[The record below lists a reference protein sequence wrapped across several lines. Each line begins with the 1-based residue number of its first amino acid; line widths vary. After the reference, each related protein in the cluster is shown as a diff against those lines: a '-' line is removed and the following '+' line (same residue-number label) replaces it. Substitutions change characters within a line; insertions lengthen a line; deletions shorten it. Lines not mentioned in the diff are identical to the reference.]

1 MNGASPAALS
11 TCSRRSP
18 DFGHRAAA
26 HVAAAVLSVPIHE
39 TTMHTLTIDDVLLKG
54 KKVLVRV
61 DFNVPMT
68 PDMKVADD
76 KRIIESL
83 PTIRRILS
91 QGASVILMSHLGR
104 PKGRPN
110 PEFSLKPVADY
121 LATLMNHP
129 VQFAKDCIGPEVH
142 EMVRALK
149 PGDILMLEN
158 LRYHPEEEA
167 NDENFAKELGSLGD
181 VYVNDAFGTAHR
193 AHASTE
199 GITHFLR
206 PAVAGYLM
214 KKEIDYLTSA
224 VSNPARP
231 YLAILGGAKISGKI
245 DVIHNLLPKID
256 ALVIGGGMAFTFLRA
271 QGLEIGDSIVEEEKL
286 ELAKDLLDQM
296 RELHKRFILPVD
308 CVIADR
314 MENDAQ
320 RKVVPVSK
328 IPSGWRGLDIG
339 PETVKVIN
347 MEVRRA
353 KTIVW
358 NGPMG
363 VFEMPN
369 FANGTLEV
377 ARLLAEATKAG
388 AKTIVGGGDSAAA
401 VAKAG
406 FETQISHVSTGG
418 GASLEFL
425 EGRTLPGLAAL
436 AIE

>member
-1 MNGASPAALS
+1 MK
-11 TCSRRSP
+11 
-18 DFGHRAAA
+18 
-26 HVAAAVLSVPIHE
+26 
-39 TTMHTLTIDDVLLKG
+39 TLTIDDVLLKG
-54 KKVLVRV
+54 KRVLVRV

-68 PDMKVADD
+68 PDGKVSDD

-91 QGASVILMSHLGR
+91 QGASAILMSHLGR

-121 LATLMNHP
+121 LAALINHP
-129 VQFAKDCIGPEVH
+129 VKFAKDCVGPDAKSVIDS
-142 EMVRALK
+142 VK
-149 PGDILMLEN
+149 PGDVVMLEN
-158 LRYHPEEEA
+158 LRFHPEEEN
-167 NDENFAKELGSLGD
+167 NDEAFSKELASFGE
-181 VYVNDAFGTAHR
+181 VYVNDAFGSAHR

-199 GITHFLR
+199 GVTHFLH

-214 KKEIDYLTSA
+214 KKEIDYLTAA
-224 VSNPARP
+224 VANPARP
-231 YLAILGGAKISGKI
+231 YVAILGGAKISGKI
-245 DVIHNLLPKID
+245 DVITNLLPKID

-271 QGLEIGDSIVEEEKL
+271 QGLEIGDSMVEEGKL
-286 ELAKDLLDQM
+286 DLAKSLLEEMKAQK
-296 RELHKRFILPVD
+296 KRFILPVD

-314 MENDAQ
+314 FENDAQ
-320 RKVVPVSK
+320 RKVVPIAK
-328 IPSGWRGLDIG
+328 IPPGWRGLDIG

-425 EGRTLPGLAAL
+425 EGKMLPGVAAL
-436 AIE
+436 QSR